1 MGNLWHL
8 YLGGFSVEL
17 PSPIAIYLP
26 FAHPHTY
33 SVAHPYSNFHFYLL
47 LDTIWCIMHISRRRF
62 LVLSKGRT
70 VQTSDFWGRGGDLTN
85 RFERDVQNIKAVW
98 YMMKI
103 EHSSYDI
110 TYNLLIRLLV
120 LDVIIAWE
128 ITLRVRYNGK
138 VLSHMLRNVQSTNS
152 LHPYKVNRL
161 FYFYSRI

>member
-1 MGNLWHL
+1 
-8 YLGGFSVEL
+8 
-17 PSPIAIYLP
+17 
-26 FAHPHTY
+26 
-33 SVAHPYSNFHFYLL
+33 
-47 LDTIWCIMHISRRRF
+47 
-62 LVLSKGRT
+62 
-70 VQTSDFWGRGGDLTN
+70 
-85 RFERDVQNIKAVW
+85 
-98 YMMKI
+98 MKI